1 METQFLYELLG
12 YIASALI
19 VTALMM
25 SKIVKLRIINMIG
38 AAAFSTYGILIGSVP
53 VALMNGIIVVINIYH
68 LFKIYTAKE
77 YFTLLK
83 VSPDSKYLAKFIDFY
98 KDQIRQF
105 QPGYNYLPEKDGVNF
120 FVLRDMVPAGVLIGN
135 LSENG
140 TLTVEL
146 DFVTPPYRDF
156 KIGRY
161 LYRDKAEFFREHG
174 VKEIITKPGNPQHNR
189 YLEKIGF
196 RKNGDEM
203 YGMKI

>member
-1 METQFLYELLG
+1 MEQEFLYELVG
-12 YIASALI
+12 YIASVLI

-53 VALMNGIIVVINIYH
+53 VALMNGIIVMINIYH
-68 LFKIYTAKE
+68 LVKIYTAKE

-98 KDQIRQF
+98 KEQIREF
-105 QPGYNYLPEKDGVNF
+105 QPGYDYLPEKEGLNL

-135 LSENG
+135 LNERG
-140 TLTVEL
+140 TLTIEL
-146 DFVTPPYRDF
+146 DFVTPPYRDL
-156 KIGRY
+156 KIGHY
-161 LYRDKAEFFREHG
+161 LYRDKLDFFREHG
-174 VKEIITKPGNPQHNR
+174 VKEVVARPGNAQHNR

-196 RKNGDEM
+196 AKSGDET
-203 YGMKI
+203 YRLKV